1 LGEELLSGCE
11 VLGAYASIG
20 CARAT
25 PADVRI
31 QTVRLKREPPRY
43 HLFMVNVS

>member
-11 VLGAYASIG
+11 VLRTYRSIG
-20 CARAT
+20 CASPT
-25 PADVRI
+25 PADARR
-31 QTVRLKREPPRY
+31 QTVRPNREPPRY